1 MHEDVAAGSCQ
12 LAADGQ
18 TYALRTGGDQRAFP
32 LEFHAR
38 HYEPG
43 FATNQSG
50 QQVWIAVGMGQGAL
64 VIPFSSGNHPA
75 VIERP
80 GDRSDTGPL
89 MIGRRQDHRVSA
101 DWIP

>member
-1 MHEDVAAGSCQ
+1 MLSAPEVRFEIQSG
-12 LAADGQ
+12 
-18 TYALRTGGDQRAFP
+18 RARCVP
-32 LEFHAR
+32 YTMTL
-38 HYEPG
+38 
-43 FATNQSG
+43 NG